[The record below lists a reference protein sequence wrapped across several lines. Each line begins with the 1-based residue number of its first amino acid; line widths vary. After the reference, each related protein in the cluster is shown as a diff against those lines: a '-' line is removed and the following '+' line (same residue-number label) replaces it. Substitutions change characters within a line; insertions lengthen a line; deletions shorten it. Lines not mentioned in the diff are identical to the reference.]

1 MRATG
6 FIRAAVPAALIAG
19 WLIAAPVTSAH
30 EHVKVGQYEL
40 GIGWAVEPTYVGVL
54 NAVEISVEGPD
65 GEPVADL
72 PDLALRVTVSTADQ
86 STEALELVQAFDTPG
101 QYLATLLPTAPGEY
115 TFHIVGDIHEQAVD
129 VTMTSGDTFSS
140 VQAPTDVEFPFKVPT
155 QADVAE
161 HLDRVDGR
169 IEDLQGSAINPEAL
183 TDLQESVAQVG
194 NEADRAST
202 TGLLVGGAG
211 LVVAVIALFVAW
223 RATRKGAGPA

>member
-1 MRATG
+1 MRAIRP
-6 FIRAAVPAALIAG
+6 IRAFAPVVLLAG
-19 WLIAAPVTSAH
+19 WLIAAPAAFAH

-54 NAVEISVEGPD
+54 NAVEVSVEGPD
-65 GEPVADL
+65 GEPVTDL

-101 QYLATLLPTAPGEY
+101 RYLAALLPTAPGEY
-115 TFHIVGDIHEQAVD
+115 TFHIVGDIHQQAVD

-161 HLDRVDGR
+161 HLDRIDAR
-169 IEDLQGSAINPEAL
+169 IEDLQASAISPDALGDLQASVADAGSA
-183 TDLQESVAQVG
+183 
-194 NEADRAST
+194 ADRAST
-202 TGLLVGGAG
+202 MGLLVGGSG
-211 LVVAVIALFVAW
+211 LLVAIVALVVAW
-223 RATRKGAGPA
+223 RATRKGAGSA